1 MIKRKPKAVANA
13 TNVASKGV
21 MISKNKKDEIPVML
35 KDENERKG
43 FSISK
48 GEQKIGMSKGMTI
61 PTEPYANVKITVW
74 VERIIPEGEKE
85 RSKNL
90 QELSEYLDDWLIVE
104 SKELKS

>member
-13 TNVASKGV
+13 TNVKEIKG
-21 MISKNKKDEIPVML
+21 ISKDGDGVNEPVHEAML
-35 KDENERKG
+35 
-43 FSISK
+43 ICK
-48 GEQKIGMSKGMTI
+48 GEQKIGISKGITI
-61 PTEPYANVKITVW
+61 NTGNYESARINVW

-85 RSKNL
+85 RTKNL

>member
-1 MIKRKPKAVANA
+1 MLKRKSKADA

-21 MISKNKKDEIPVML
+21 MVSKNKAGEVPEML

-43 FSISK
+43 FSINK

-74 VERIIPEGEKE
+74 VERIIPEGENE
-85 RSKNL
+85 RTKNL

-104 SKELKS
+104 SKELKT